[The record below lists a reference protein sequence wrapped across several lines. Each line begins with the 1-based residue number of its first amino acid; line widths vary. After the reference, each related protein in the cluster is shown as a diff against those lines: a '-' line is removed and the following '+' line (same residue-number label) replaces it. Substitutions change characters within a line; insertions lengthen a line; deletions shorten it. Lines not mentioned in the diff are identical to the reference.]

1 VRQGLRRHGGA
12 AARARRRPFASQP
25 GGPHGARPRGG
36 RCGRLPR
43 ARVDVGPRLAR
54 WRPAAVAAA
63 GGALHFL
70 GFVGYG
76 LWPLALISLAFL
88 LEALEDPRAR
98 GVWRALRLGALFGWV
113 AYLGG
118 YLWLWRIVDA
128 FLAGNVWLGGALW
141 LAYSLWFAGRFALF
155 AVLYRWLRPRLPVAL
170 AALLPLLA
178 IEWLWPDLF
187 PVHVGVALI
196 DQIPWIQIA
205 DLGGPPLLSAFVVM
219 VNAALFET
227 WRTARGRRPRPV
239 AVWAVAAA
247 LALGVR
253 GYGALRI
260 PEVEREMAAAPAL
273 RLGIVQGNL
282 AVESKR
288 SDPEAVARHYLE
300 QTRELLAQGDVDLVV
315 WPETVV
321 ARGLQR
327 PLPLSGRFVRGELRV
342 PILFGAATT
351 DVVDGR
357 RQTYNSALLLGAD
370 GTIRE
375 AYDKNLLIP
384 FAEFVPFD
392 ARVPELIELFPAGRH
407 FAAAGETPALALGAW
422 RISTPICY
430 EAVRPDFVRR
440 MVASARPHLL
450 VSLANDAWFG
460 DSQEPRLHDAM
471 ARLRAVEHR
480 RYLVRATNSGI
491 SSVVDPVGRVV
502 ARTRLLARENL
513 RAEVRLLDG
522 ETLYGA
528 LPAGALGSRSGAS
541 SSIGSTSGTGMSS
554 SGAASPR

>member
-1 VRQGLRRHGGA
+1 M
-12 AARARRRPFASQP
+12 
-25 GGPHGARPRGG
+25 
-36 RCGRLPR
+36 
-43 ARVDVGPRLAR
+43 
-54 WRPAAVAAA
+54 
-63 GGALHFL
+63 
-70 GFVGYG
+70 
-76 LWPLALISLAFL
+76 SLAFL
-88 LEALEDPRAR
+88 FEALEDSHAR
-98 GVWRALRLGALFGWV
+98 GAGRALRLGALFGWV

-141 LAYSLWFAGRFALF
+141 LAYSLWFAARFALF
-155 AVLYRWLRPRLPVAL
+155 ALCYRLLRPRLPVAF
-170 AALLPLLA
+170 AAVLPLCA

-187 PVHVGVALI
+187 PVHVGVALVE
-196 DQIPWIQIA
+196 QIAWIQVA
-205 DLGGPPLLSAFVVM
+205 DLGGPLLLSALVVLA
-219 VNAALFET
+219 NAAAFET
-227 WRTARGRRPRPV
+227 WRFARGRRPRPV
-239 AVWAVAAA
+239 LVWALTGA
-247 LALGVR
+247 LALCVW

-260 PEVEREMAAAPAL
+260 REVEREMAAAPAL

-282 AVESKR
+282 GVESKR
-288 SDPEAVARHYLE
+288 SDPEAVAQSYLE
-300 QTRELLAQGDVDLVV
+300 QTRELLAEGEVDLVI

-370 GTIRE
+370 GTIRD

-384 FAEFVPFD
+384 FAEYVPFD
-392 ARVPELIELFPAGRH
+392 TRAPELIELFPAGRH
-407 FAAAGETPALALGAW
+407 FAAAHETQALSLGAW
-422 RISTPICY
+422 RIATPICY

-440 MVASARPHLL
+440 MAAAARPHLL

-491 SSVVDPVGRVV
+491 SSVVDPVGRVA
-502 ARTRLLARENL
+502 ARTQLLARENL

-522 ETLYGA
+522 ATLYSGGLSA
-528 LPAGALGSRSGAS
+528 IGLGIRSGALR
-541 SSIGSTSGTGMSS
+541 SIGSTDGTGMSS
-554 SGAASPR
+554 SARPASPRYSRLSLP

>member
-1 VRQGLRRHGGA
+1 M
-12 AARARRRPFASQP
+12 
-25 GGPHGARPRGG
+25 
-36 RCGRLPR
+36 PR
-43 ARVDVGPRLAR
+43 ARVDLGRAR
-54 WRPAAVAAA
+54 WRPAALAAA

-76 LWPLALISLAFL
+76 IWPLALISLAFL
-88 LEALEDPRAR
+88 IEALEDPRAR
-98 GVWRALRLGALFGWV
+98 GAMRALRLGALFGWV

-118 YLWLWRIVDA
+118 YLWLWRIVDV

-155 AVLYRWLRPRLPVAL
+155 ALLYRWLRPRLPVAL
-170 AALLPLLA
+170 AAVLPLCA
-178 IEWLWPDLF
+178 IESLWPDLF

-196 DQIPWIQIA
+196 DQIPWIQVA
-205 DLGGPPLLSAFVVM
+205 DLGGPVLLSALVALA
-219 VNAALFET
+219 NAALYET
-227 WRTARGRRPRPV
+227 WRYARGGRPRPV
-239 AVWAVAAA
+239 AVWAVTAVLA
-247 LALGVR
+247 LAVR

-260 PEVEREMAAAPAL
+260 PEIEREMAAAPAL

-282 AVESKR
+282 GALSKR
-288 SDPEAVARHYLE
+288 SDPAAVARRYLE
-300 QTRELLAQGDVDLVV
+300 QTRELLAQGDVDLVI

-321 ARGLQR
+321 ASGLQR
-327 PLPLSGRFVRGELRV
+327 PLPLSGRYVRGELRV

-351 DVVDGR
+351 DVVDGV
-357 RQTYNSALLLGAD
+357 RQTWNSALLVGDD

-384 FAEFVPFD
+384 FAEFVPLD
-392 ARVPELIELFPAGRH
+392 ARVPELIELFPSGRH
-407 FAAAGETPALALGAW
+407 FAAARETPALSLGPW

-440 MVASARPHLL
+440 MVASARPHLI

-460 DSQEPRLHDAM
+460 DSQEPHLHDAM

-491 SSVVDPVGRVV
+491 SSVVDPIGRVV
-502 ARTRLLARENL
+502 AHTGLLTRENL

-522 ETLYGA
+522 ETLYGS
-528 LPAGALGSRSGAS
+528 LPAVRFGSRSGAS
-541 SSIGSTSGTGMSS
+541 SSIGSTSGIGMSS
-554 SGAASPR
+554 SGFASPR